1 LPVDHSIVRHKRK
14 GSLFGFGFG
23 TWKTRFSNRSTLD
36 EARCRE
42 ANYKGLGRTRTRGIA
57 ISIPAAQVF
66 NFLQEV
72 DGDSVFRK
80 ADDAVLATR
89 KFARKFGAGSLD

>member
-1 LPVDHSIVRHKRK
+1 LLV
-14 GSLFGFGFG
+14 FGFG
-23 TWKTRFSNRSTLD
+23 TWKTRFLNGSTLD

-57 ISIPAAQVF
+57 ISIPGAQVF

-72 DGDSVFRK
+72 DGDSAFRK